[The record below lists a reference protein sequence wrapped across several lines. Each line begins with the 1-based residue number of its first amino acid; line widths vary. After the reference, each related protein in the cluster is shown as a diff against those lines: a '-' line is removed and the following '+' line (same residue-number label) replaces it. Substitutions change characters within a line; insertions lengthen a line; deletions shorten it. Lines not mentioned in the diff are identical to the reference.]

1 MNTIISRRLRAA
13 RERAGL
19 TQEQLAKKLGF
30 KDRQTL
36 TAIETGDRKL
46 AADELLQ
53 LIKILGVDLDY
64 FVDEFR
70 LDGEG
75 KFSWRASKVES
86 NVLKQFEEK
95 AGKWVATY
103 RKLGELENI
112 TPSPLEIVLS
122 LTPKNSF
129 EDAQVAAE
137 RLCAEWKLGDV
148 PALKLEEAI
157 YKHLDTLIIY
167 VDAPAGISGA
177 AFRVPNLSAV
187 IINRQEPEGRRYYD
201 LAHELFHLLTWE
213 RMPPKH
219 NDLEQMQH
227 LKAQAKRIEQL
238 AENFAAALLMP
249 QKALHGKWQ
258 ERGDQEIHSWM
269 NSVADHFRVTASA
282 LKWRLFNLGWL
293 SKDEKIDEEKL
304 AANGKRVQRNKEA
317 PKLFGKQFM
326 NRFELGLRKGHISVR
341 RAAQLL
347 ELSIDGLA
355 NLFRSYD
362 LAVPFDM

>member
-1 MNTIISRRLRAA
+1 MNTLINRRLRAA

-19 TQEQLAKKLGF
+19 TQEQLAQKLGF

-36 TAIETGDRKL
+36 TAIETGERKL
-46 AADELLQ
+46 AAEELLH

-75 KFSWRASKVES
+75 KFSWRAPKVEH
-86 NVLKQFEEK
+86 NVLTQFEEQ

-112 TPSPLEIVLS
+112 TPSPLELVLS
-122 LTPKNSF
+122 LTTKNSF

-137 RLCAEWKLGDV
+137 RLRLKWNLGDV
-148 PALKLEEAI
+148 PALKLEDAI
-157 YKHLDTLIIY
+157 CEHLSTLVIY

-177 AFRVPNLSAV
+177 ALRIPNLSAV
-187 IINRQEPEGRRYYD
+187 IINQKEPEGRRNYD

-219 NDLEQMQH
+219 NDVEPAQN
-227 LKAQAKRIEQL
+227 LKAQAKRIELL

-249 QKALHGKWQ
+249 EQVLHGKWEQ
-258 ERGDQEIHSWM
+258 RGNQEIHSWI
-269 NSVADHFRVTASA
+269 NAVADYFRITASA
-282 LKWRLFNLGWL
+282 LKWRLVNLGWL
-293 SKDEKIDEEKL
+293 SKSEKIDDEKL
-304 AANGKRVQRNKEA
+304 AANGKKIQREQQL
-317 PKLFGKQFM
+317 PKLFCKQFVD
-326 NRFELGLRKGHISVR
+326 RFRLGLSKGHISVR

-347 ELSIDGLA
+347 GLSIDQLA
-355 NLFRSYD
+355 DLFRSYD
-362 LAVPFDM
+362 FAVPFDM